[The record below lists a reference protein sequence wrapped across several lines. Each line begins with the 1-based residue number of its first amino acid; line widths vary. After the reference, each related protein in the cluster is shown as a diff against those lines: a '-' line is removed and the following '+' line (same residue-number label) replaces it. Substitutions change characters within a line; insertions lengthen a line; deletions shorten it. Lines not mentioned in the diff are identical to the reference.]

1 MKATYQELDF
11 RNLPRYSITEAS
23 RYLLI
28 PVGTLRSWIHG
39 RSYPTVGGKRYFQPL
54 INLPDMEVKQ
64 LSFINLVEAHVLR
77 AIRKEIR
84 LDQVR
89 TALNYIE
96 QQFNVPHPLARI
108 EFQTDGV
115 DLFVNLVGYL
125 VNESQPGQVEM
136 QKVIENLR
144 DLPPSHWYQRSNSQL
159 KMQTVLENLLRRIE
173 WDENGVAIK
182 LFPFIRSTESLT
194 EESPKSLVIDPRIS
208 FGRPVLVGTEIPTAM
223 LAQRYK
229 AGESIDELAKD
240 YDFDRL
246 QVEEAIRCELSL
258 YQAA

>member
-1 MKATYQELDF
+1 MMKATYQELDF
-11 RNLPRYSITEAS
+11 QNLPRYSITEAS

-28 PVGTLRSWIHG
+28 PIGTLRSWIHG
-39 RSYPTVGGKRYFQPL
+39 RSYNTAEGKRYFQPL
-54 INLPDMEVKQ
+54 IKLPDMEVKQ

-77 AIRKEIR
+77 AIHQEIR
-84 LDQVR
+84 LHQVR

-108 EFQTDGV
+108 EFQKDGV

-125 VNESQPGQVEM
+125 VNASQSGQVEM
-136 QKVIENLR
+136 QREI
-144 DLPPSHWYQRSNSQL
+144 PPLSWYQRTNNQP
-159 KMQTVLENLLRRIE
+159 KMQQVLKNLLRRIE
-173 WDENGVAIK
+173 WDEKGLAIK
-182 LFPFIRSTESLT
+182 LFPFIRSIESLT
-194 EESPKSLVIDPRIS
+194 EKSPKTLVIDPRIS

-240 YDFDRL
+240 YEFDRL
-246 QVEEAIRCELSL
+246 QVEEAIRCELFL
-258 YQAA
+258 YKVA